1 MPNVMKLSVLTIA
14 VLGSQFA
21 LANEPWSQDR
31 QWLLGDWNGK
41 RQQLEQQGYKFTASI
56 MSQSATNLNGG

>member
-21 LANEPWSQDR
+21 LANE
-31 QWLLGDWNGK
+31 
-41 RQQLEQQGYKFTASI
+41 
-56 MSQSATNLNGG
+56 

>member
-1 MPNVMKLSVLTIA
+1 MKLSVLTLA

-41 RQQLEQQGYKFTASI
+41 RQAIRAAGL
-56 MSQSATNLNGG
+56 